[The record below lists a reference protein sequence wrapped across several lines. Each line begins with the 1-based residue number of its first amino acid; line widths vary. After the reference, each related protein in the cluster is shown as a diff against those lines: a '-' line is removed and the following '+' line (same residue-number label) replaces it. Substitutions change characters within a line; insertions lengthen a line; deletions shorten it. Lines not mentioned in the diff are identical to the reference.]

1 LRTLFLVLSSLLLSE
16 ASVAQLNL
24 SGRIVDVESGEPL
37 PYVSV
42 VNAESKKGVS
52 TNIDGYF
59 NLLNIKSDTSSILIS
74 YIGYGVAKLKLTKA
88 DFEGLKTI
96 EISSKSVE
104 LRTFELSE
112 ESPQTIQV
120 SKDVSRVSLNPAQ
133 IMNLPSLGEVD
144 IFRSLQL
151 LPGVSGTSESSAG
164 LYVRGGT
171 PDQNLILLDG
181 INVYHVDHFFGIFS
195 PFNAFAIKD
204 VQFYKGGFPAEF
216 GGRLSSVVDITSKE
230 GNNKRPSVG
239 INANMLSLN
248 AVIESPLPKKM
259 GSILIAGRRSFT
271 DFIESPT
278 YTKLFNNVTEE
289 EQDLGFGFAG
299 VNTVNPDFYF
309 YDLNGKI
316 TLTPSDLDV
325 ITFSYFNSFDKLDNS
340 NEQSFGDFG
349 KLKTTDLTDWGN
361 NGYSTKWSRQWTPK
375 LHTRALLSYSKYSSN
390 YELTNGFYGSD
401 SAQNDTLLF
410 QFKTVQKNTVEDAAF
425 RYDITYQL
433 NDKNELKGGLWYTY
447 NQISYLNILDDTIN
461 LQDRFESSNMYAF
474 YLQDRM
480 TLNKWVFEGGLRG
493 TIYSKTNQFYL
504 EPRFSFNYEVS
515 KRFRLKGAWGIYRQF
530 VNRVILENIFGSSR
544 DFWLLSDGNTLPVSM
559 AHHYILGTAYET
571 KDWLID
577 IEAYQKKMTGLVEYS
592 TRFGSIDDTNEN
604 FDDLFF
610 RGKGVARGV
619 DILLQR
625 KFGALTGWLS
635 YTLADVIH
643 TFPEINQGKEF
654 YALHDQRHEIKLIVT
669 YKLGKFDIAGNFVF
683 ATGKPFTAPVGQ
695 YFLTMLDGTSRD
707 FIHFGDKNSQRL
719 PNYHRADVSITYN
732 LKIKAVDGRAGISFF
747 NIYNRKNIKY
757 KRYFLQE
764 FDPGTFMPIEPEI
777 VETDVLLL
785 GFVPNLFLSLTIK

>member
-1 LRTLFLVLSSLLLSE
+1 M
-16 ASVAQLNL
+16 
-24 SGRIVDVESGEPL
+24 
-37 PYVSV
+37 
-42 VNAESKKGVS
+42 
-52 TNIDGYF
+52 
-59 NLLNIKSDTSSILIS
+59 
-74 YIGYGVAKLKLTKA
+74 AK
-88 DFEGLKTI
+88 
-96 EISSKSVE
+96 
-104 LRTFELSE
+104 
-112 ESPQTIQV
+112 
-120 SKDVSRVSLNPAQ
+120 N
-133 IMNLPSLGEVD
+133 NY
-144 IFRSLQL
+144 RSLTNQ
-151 LPGVSGTSESSAG
+151 
-164 LYVRGGT
+164 
-171 PDQNLILLDG
+171 
-181 INVYHVDHFFGIFS
+181 
-195 PFNAFAIKD
+195 
-204 VQFYKGGFPAEF
+204 
-216 GGRLSSVVDITSKE
+216 
-230 GNNKRPSVG
+230 
-239 INANMLSLN
+239 
-248 AVIESPLPKKM
+248 
-259 GSILIAGRRSFT
+259 RS
-271 DFIESPT
+271 
-278 YTKLFNNVTEE
+278 
-289 EQDLGFGFAG
+289 
-299 VNTVNPDFYF
+299 
-309 YDLNGKI
+309 
-316 TLTPSDLDV
+316 
-325 ITFSYFNSFDKLDNS
+325 
-340 NEQSFGDFG
+340 
-349 KLKTTDLTDWGN
+349 
-361 NGYSTKWSRQWTPK
+361 
-375 LHTRALLSYSKYSSN
+375 
-390 YELTNGFYGSD
+390 
-401 SAQNDTLLF
+401 
-410 QFKTVQKNTVEDAAF
+410 
-425 RYDITYQL
+425 
-433 NDKNELKGGLWYTY
+433 
-447 NQISYLNILDDTIN
+447 QISYLNILDDTIN